1 MGPELIAAII
11 GPLLGGT
18 VSLALWLNKKNSN
31 HIENGFSKLGEHV
44 TVVERK
50 VDDLRVDVAKNYVTN
65 DDLVEHIQGE
75 EIWHKSMNDQMSSVR
90 SEIRDVRNSIDRL
103 RYERE

>member
-1 MGPELIAAII
+1 MGPEVVAAIV
-11 GPLLGGT
+11 GPLLGGL

-31 HIENGFSKLGEHV
+31 HIENGFNKLGDHV

-65 DDLVEHIQGE
+65 EDLADHIEGE
-75 EIWHKSMNDQMSSVR
+75 EAWHSSMNDQMSSVR
-90 SEIRDVRNSIDRL
+90 TELRDVRNSIDRL
-103 RYERE
+103 HYED